1 MDNNKMDTDIT
12 KTLNRLEEEIYE
24 LYAVLEQKK
33 VEELKKRL
41 EEVKKR
47 FLEGDSS
54 YGVDNEIKLSFG
66 ENSLQQIIYDLGIL
80 EEEIDSLKKS
90 QKIQME
96 ITKFENILIKAS
108 ENGFDAVRQI
118 VENWKGEEHS
128 EKVKHFINEKIAI
141 IVEQM
146 IENALK
152 EKIDI
157 ELEYI
162 KRIL

>member
-118 VENWKGEEHS
+118 VENWKG
-128 EKVKHFINEKIAI
+128 FINEKIAI

-146 IENALK
+146 IKNALK